1 MKRLL
6 TAGLAVALVLVLALS
21 MLVAVLFGGDDDASA
36 APPGGQ
42 PGVICTTAPTTS
54 GGAATGVAGAQDVAG
69 FSGAQLDVAAAIVA
83 QGKAQDVP
91 ERGWVVAVA
100 TAMQESTLRTLN
112 YGDTMANGQ
121 MSSSRGP
128 FQQLDGWG
136 PLADRLDPA
145 KSAAMFYT
153 GGQAGQPG
161 LLDIP
166 GWEQL
171 PLTVAAQRVQ
181 RSETPDAYAKW
192 EQPANQVV
200 GAVEGRTCTGAA
212 TTGSGGGE
220 TSVSLPN
227 NPRAETVINRALAE
241 LGVTY
246 AWGGG
251 DANGPTRGIP
261 DGGVADAHGD
271 YTKVGFDCSGL
282 ALYAYA
288 GIGVA
293 VPHQTQAIWAAF
305 PHLTDRAALQPGD
318 LLLYSNNGAANGI
331 HHVGIYLGEDRM
343 VEAPQSGDVV
353 KISDGIWDGN
363 RGAEFIGAVRPGA

>member
-6 TAGLAVALVLVLALS
+6 AAGLGLVLVLVLALS
-21 MLVAVLFGGDDDASA
+21 MLVTVLVGGDDVA
-36 APPGGQ
+36 AAPGGQ
-42 PGVICTTAPTTS
+42 PGIICAIAPTEGDGAVAAAA
-54 GGAATGVAGAQDVAG
+54 GGQEVAG
-69 FSGAQLDVAAAIVA
+69 FSGDQLNNAAAIVA
-83 QGKAQDVP
+83 QGKALSVP

-100 TAMQESTLRTLN
+100 TAMQESTLHTLD
-112 YGDTMANGQ
+112 YGDIMANGQ
-121 MSSSRGP
+121 MSSSRGL
-128 FQQLDGWG
+128 FQQLESWG
-136 PLADRLDPA
+136 SLADRLDPA

-153 GGQAGQPG
+153 GGQGGQPG
-161 LLDIP
+161 LLDIA

-181 RSETPDAYAKW
+181 QSETPDAYAKW

-200 GAVEGRTCTGAA
+200 GVVEGRTCTTTA
-212 TTGSGGGE
+212 TTGSGG
-220 TSVSLPN
+220 TSISLPS
-227 NPRAETVINRALAE
+227 NPRAETVINRALGK
-241 LGVTY
+241 LGVPY
-246 AWGGG
+246 SWGGG
-251 DANGPTRGIP
+251 DADGPTLGIR

-271 YTKVGFDCSGL
+271 YAIVGFDCSGL

-305 PHLTDRAALQPGD
+305 PRLTDRATLQPGD
-318 LLLYSNNGAANGI
+318 LLLYSRNGAAGGI
-331 HHVGIYLGEDRM
+331 HHIGIYLGGDRM

-353 KISDGIWDGN
+353 KISDGIWDGS

>member
-6 TAGLAVALVLVLALS
+6 TAGLGIVLVLVLALS
-21 MLVAVLFGGDDDASA
+21 MLVAVLFGGDDEASA

-42 PGVICTTAPTTS
+42 PGVICSTAPTT
-54 GGAATGVAGAQDVAG
+54 GDGAATDVTGGQGVAG
-69 FSGAQLDVAAAIVA
+69 FSGDQLDVAAAIVA
-83 QGKAQDVP
+83 QGKALDVP

-112 YGDTMANGQ
+112 YCDTMANGQ

-128 FQQLDGWG
+128 FQQLDDWG

-171 PLTVAAQRVQ
+171 PVTVAAQRVQ
-181 RSETPDAYAKW
+181 QSETPDAYAKW

-200 GAVEGRTCTGAA
+200 GAVEGRTCTTAA
-212 TTGSGGGE
+212 TTGSGGG
-220 TSVSLPN
+220 TSVSLPS

-251 DANGPTRGIP
+251 DADGPTQGIR
-261 DGGVADAHGD
+261 DGDVADAHSD

-288 GIGVA
+288 GISVA

-305 PHLTDRAALQPGD
+305 PHLTDRFTLQPGD

-353 KISDGIWDGN
+353 KISDGIWDGK

>member
-6 TAGLAVALVLVLALS
+6 AVGLAVVLVPVLLLS
-21 MLVAVLFGGDDDASA
+21 MLVAVLFGTEDEAQA

-42 PGVICTTAPTTS
+42 PGVVCTTAPAAGS
-54 GGAATGVAGAQDVAG
+54 GGSTGSTGGQDVAG
-69 FSGAQLDVAAAIVA
+69 FSGDQLDNAAVIVA
-83 QGKAQDVP
+83 QGKALGVP

-121 MSSSRGP
+121 MSSSRGL
-128 FQQLDGWG
+128 FQQLDAWG

-161 LLDIP
+161 LLDIA

-171 PLTVAAQRVQ
+171 PVTVAAQRVQ
-181 RSETPDAYAKW
+181 QSETPDAYAKW

-200 GAVEGRTCTGAA
+200 GAVEGRTCTT
-212 TTGSGGGE
+212 TTGAGPGGG
-220 TSVSLPN
+220 TSISLPS
-227 NPRAETVINRALAE
+227 NPRAETVINRALSQ

-246 AWGGG
+246 SWGGG
-251 DANGPTRGIP
+251 DANGPTLGMR

-271 YTKVGFDCSGL
+271 YAKVGFDCSGL

-318 LLLYSNNGAANGI
+318 LLLYSSNGAANGI
-331 HHVGIYLGEDRM
+331 HHVGIYLGDDSM

-353 KISDGIWDGN
+353 KISSRIWNGN